1 MGKMPPQFDPVG
13 RSAHAQPASSSI
25 VHTPPQFVPNNLP
38 MRPTTYRRL
47 VLFWTVVAVALAL
60 WILRGF
66 GLLTIVPGFIVM
78 GLWVLA
84 WIIALVNG
92 LIETR

>member
-1 MGKMPPQFDPVG
+1 
-13 RSAHAQPASSSI
+13 
-25 VHTPPQFVPNNLP
+25 

-84 WIIALVNG
+84 WIMALVNG

>member
-1 MGKMPPQFDPVG
+1 
-13 RSAHAQPASSSI
+13 
-25 VHTPPQFVPNNLP
+25 
-38 MRPTTYRRL
+38 MRRTTYRRL

>member
-1 MGKMPPQFDPVG
+1 
-13 RSAHAQPASSSI
+13 
-25 VHTPPQFVPNNLP
+25 

-84 WIIALVNG
+84 WMIALVNG
-92 LIETR
+92 IIETR